1 MITDDIF
8 KIETP
13 FPQYSPVP
21 EYQPTGTT
29 GLSFENKGGNAN
41 IDFFGNTNSLNQY
54 TAPTYFD
61 PVEESL
67 SKFKQSDY
75 FKEKGFLS
83 GRDNEQIYGE
93 RQTFGNKFVNGISG
107 MADLA
112 IYQFGDQLKGWG
124 RMADALFSWD
134 SSKLWGEDP
143 EEAAKKFK
151 EVVDKNGI
159 FMTEQDRDSIFNW
172 SKVFNTVQQAGF
184 TIGAIAEIAAEELA
198 TAGIASALQGT
209 KVGRFMKALSSWR
222 VDVNKM
228 DRTLNET
235 SKLRQWFKNIS
246 HNVES
251 TPFVPFGGESL
262 SFGAKA
268 IGYGKKAGETGL
280 EFAGRGFGA
289 FYRDLRMFNSAATEA
304 RAEASGTYT
313 DLKEKLINYEL
324 KKGNTLTYDKLQQI
338 EELSKK
344 AGQTNFLANT
354 AIIGISDK
362 IMFDGLFK
370 SMKSVKGLLSE
381 EGLIGSIRKGKGIE
395 FFKRGFNLKT
405 LKEGIRTKPLT
416 YFKNNI
422 TEALQENLQDASNNA
437 VQAYYESK
445 YKNPGKQAL
454 QIGAYDAISQG
465 LGTQFSKQGFETFL
479 SGFAT
484 GAIVSPMLGG
494 TKFLYNRATTTKE
507 QRVEQDK
514 RTNNDITQ
522 LQGLFSS
529 AYAPAAGVSLSTAG
543 LMQEAAKK
551 NSIKDFQDAK
561 DIQIRE
567 AAALLIRT
575 NQTEKYFDLLED
587 QAQTLTQKEFE
598 DAYGVDF
605 KADNK
610 NSAQDYINSFKQKVE
625 EMDKL
630 NRDFTYMFGSNP
642 FKPSDE
648 VNYTAWE
655 NAKWHTLYIK
665 DAHSRA
671 IQRSTELINSL
682 PSKLQNLDVQS
693 FLPLFDNKLFENEK
707 KLLQEEIKAGVSPEL
722 TKDKIARLKILE
734 KIEQQDSLSLNPE
747 ESYNEKLYEK
757 YLLQIAKENK
767 IDLTKEQIQ
776 EGLNNIRDIKNLR
789 LDERN
794 LLNNINW
801 LVNPQNMSTLRQQH
815 LEATQKMW
823 EELTSKLT
831 REEQKPTEETVEQP
845 KQETTTEETAATFT
859 PTTPYGTPTG
869 ETLITSTESIQTETK
884 ELPKEFFD
892 EVLEQIFYKGID
904 FNNNQV
910 NSVDDIE
917 RLFDKHSDIIVPLL
931 KKYNVDP
938 EDLFQKILEEE
949 QLDESPILDNFKNNI
964 NKIANIKKKLEE
976 ILNQVEQTKELTK
989 QQTSYLQNNKQI
1001 IDKVDLLKAM
1011 FDDIQDTVKPKE
1023 DDKENIQQVLDL
1035 PIINNSQISEKEK
1048 EIKETELQIFILENE
1063 NKEVIIDGIQGLL
1076 FIINENR
1083 IEITTENKIFEIQTK
1098 DISNF
1103 STVYNNVKKL
1113 NKYAVKILS
1122 ENEVIVNEIKYT
1134 INVDNKGNI
1143 VSLSPVNN
1151 ISQTI
1156 KNEKLLVAV
1165 EIERNKF
1172 DFINLQID
1180 KNNEVDTFLEENN
1193 YKDLDFLLNT
1203 IFNYN
1208 FTDTISEA
1216 IDKLYNSI
1224 KLNNSEKLQLK
1235 LWLQDS
1241 FDRLVR
1247 LIDSKNSKLENET
1260 ILNAYDNLETIL
1272 NLLYDK
1278 KIDLQENKQNIEQK
1292 QNIKKQEDEKQK
1304 TNNIAETKIP
1314 VVTEIIAA
1322 TDNEAEKI
1330 KERKTE
1336 LIKKLEEKV
1345 DKLNE
1350 EIKQIKE
1357 TKIIQNSKKESIQE
1371 DKPIEG
1377 LFEQEKQTPV
1387 EYSST
1392 IKTRTN
1398 EAKDIPDKIDLPFN
1412 SVYDMTIGNM
1422 IRFINSSQ
1430 GREYLETLGYKIVI
1444 QKITADF
1451 FNSHSPNPDFV
1462 TSERDPYNYFKKV
1475 ENQGVTNYAFV
1486 LKDKNN
1492 QDVYINPNFFHDN
1505 SQPFTTQEGLK
1516 LAINLPKDSVTDEVE
1531 LSWDDLV
1538 SKNGA
1543 IDQFKNGRLTPI
1555 SEFLKGTDVE
1565 EQFSIV
1571 KGQKIGKYM
1580 VVKPN
1585 GVRQNGGLYL
1595 DLPNGYSIKLLPGS
1609 PASIKIQGDTISLL
1623 DIVDR
1628 TYEPEQQTEM
1638 IDFLNKI
1645 LIRDTGAV
1653 DEMFYRVVRNGNKIE
1668 IEAYKYT
1675 DRNEKGFGT
1684 NPVKQNLTTQQVAAR
1699 IKNINIL
1706 NIDFSVDRQITV
1718 PLLTKDSVSFKQMS
1732 YLEFVQDNTYTS
1744 KKRYINALTNK
1755 PQIQTIHDG
1764 FSVKENV
1771 LKAKIETTY
1780 QKELEKLFNCLS

>member
-823 EELTSKLT
+823 EELTSKLN

-1011 FDDIQDTVKPKE
+1011 FDDIQDTIKPKE
-1023 DDKENIQQVLDL
+1023 ETK
-1035 PIINNSQISEKEK
+1035 P
-1048 EIKETELQIFILENE
+1048 ETE
-1063 NKEVIIDGIQGLL
+1063 
-1076 FIINENR
+1076 
-1083 IEITTENKIFEIQTK
+1083 
-1098 DISNF
+1098 
-1103 STVYNNVKKL
+1103 
-1113 NKYAVKILS
+1113 
-1122 ENEVIVNEIKYT
+1122 
-1134 INVDNKGNI
+1134 
-1143 VSLSPVNN
+1143 PV
-1151 ISQTI
+1151 
-1156 KNEKLLVAV
+1156 
-1165 EIERNKF
+1165 
-1172 DFINLQID
+1172 
-1180 KNNEVDTFLEENN
+1180 
-1193 YKDLDFLLNT
+1193 
-1203 IFNYN
+1203 
-1208 FTDTISEA
+1208 
-1216 IDKLYNSI
+1216 
-1224 KLNNSEKLQLK
+1224 
-1235 LWLQDS
+1235 
-1241 FDRLVR
+1241 
-1247 LIDSKNSKLENET
+1247 
-1260 ILNAYDNLETIL
+1260 
-1272 NLLYDK
+1272 
-1278 KIDLQENKQNIEQK
+1278 
-1292 QNIKKQEDEKQK
+1292 
-1304 TNNIAETKIP
+1304 
-1314 VVTEIIAA
+1314 
-1322 TDNEAEKI
+1322 
-1330 KERKTE
+1330 
-1336 LIKKLEEKV
+1336 
-1345 DKLNE
+1345 
-1350 EIKQIKE
+1350 
-1357 TKIIQNSKKESIQE
+1357 QE

-1377 LFEQEKQTPV
+1377 LSEQETQTIV
-1387 EYSST
+1387 EYSSVAR
-1392 IKTRTN
+1392 TRTN

-1451 FNSHSPNPDFV
+1451 FNSHSPNSEFI

-1623 DIVDR
+1623 DIVNK

-1645 LIRDTGAV
+1645 LIRNTGAIN
-1653 DEMFYRVVRNGNKIE
+1653 EMFYKVVRNDNKIE

-1718 PLLTKDSVSFKQMS
+1718 PLLTKDSISFKQMS

>member
-8 KIETP
+8 KIENP

-61 PVEESL
+61 PVKESL

-93 RQTFGNKFVNGISG
+93 RQTFGNKFVNGITG

-112 IYQFGDQLKGWG
+112 TFQFVDQLKGWG
-124 RMADALFSWD
+124 RMFDALSSWD

-143 EEAAKKFK
+143 EEAARKFK
-151 EVVDKNGI
+151 EVTDRNGI

-184 TIGAIAEIAAEELA
+184 TIGAIAEIAAEELVTLGAA
-198 TAGIASALQGT
+198 TALQET
-209 KVGRFMKALSSWR
+209 KFGRFLKNLSTWGI
-222 VDVNKM
+222 DANKYE
-228 DRTLNET
+228 RTINET
-235 SKLRQWFKNIS
+235 SKLRQFFKTVGN
-246 HNVES
+246 NVEKF
-251 TPFVPFGGESL
+251 TPFGGETL
-262 SFGAKA
+262 EFAAKGIGFGRK
-268 IGYGKKAGETGL
+268 IGETGL
-280 EFAGRGFGA
+280 EFAGRGFGS
-289 FYRDLRMFNSAATEA
+289 FYRDIREFNAAATEA
-304 RAEASGTYT
+304 RAEASGSYA
-313 DLKEKLINYEL
+313 DIKQSLIDYEIQQ
-324 KKGNTLTYDKLQQI
+324 GNTLTYDKLTNI
-338 EELSKK
+338 ENVAKQ
-344 AGQTNFLANT
+344 AGQSNFLLNT
-354 AIIGISDK
+354 AIIGVSNK
-362 IMFDGLFK
+362 IMFDNLFK
-370 SMKSVKGLLSE
+370 SAKSMRGLLSE
-381 EGLIGSIRKGKGIE
+381 DGLIGTIKNKGVTE
-395 FFKRGFNLKT
+395 AFKRGFNLKT

-422 TEALQENLQDASNNA
+422 TEALQENLQDVSANA
-437 VQAYYESK
+437 VQAFYESK
-445 YKNPGKQAL
+445 YKNPGKESL
-454 QIGAYDAISQG
+454 SKMDAFRTG
-465 LGTQFSKQGFETFL
+465 LGSQFSKQGLETFL

-494 TKFLYNRATTTKE
+494 VSKLYKRATTSKE
-507 QRVEQDK
+507 QRTEQDK
-514 RTNNDITQ
+514 KAQNDIVQ
-522 LQGLFSS
+522 LNNLFSS
-529 AYAPAAGVSLSTAG
+529 VHSPNAGMSLSTAG

-665 DAHSRA
+665 NAHARA

-682 PSKLQNLDVQS
+682 PSILKNIDAQS
-693 FLPLFDNKLFENEK
+693 LLPLFDNKLFQQEK
-707 KLLQEEIKAGVSPEL
+707 KLLQEEIKSGVSTEL
-722 TKDKIARLKILE
+722 VKDKIARLKILE
-734 KIEQQDSLSLNPE
+734 QIEQKDNSSLNPE
-747 ESYNEKLYEK
+747 ESYNERLYEK
-757 YLLQIAKENK
+757 YILQLAKENN
-767 IDLTKEQIQ
+767 IDLTKQDIQ
-776 EGLNNIRDIKNLR
+776 DGLNNIRDIKNLR

-801 LVNPQNMSTLRQQH
+801 LVSPQNMNALRKQH
-815 LEATQKMW
+815 LEAVQKMW
-823 EELTSKLT
+823 DDSTKEETKPSEEQPQNNEQETPTSKDA
-831 REEQKPTEETVEQP
+831 V
-845 KQETTTEETAATFT
+845 FT
-859 PTTPYGTPTG
+859 PTDTIGNPKG
-869 ETLITSTESIQTETK
+869 EPVTTSTQSTK
-884 ELPKEFFD
+884 ENIASENELPKEFFD
-892 EVLEQIFYKGID
+892 DALEQIFYKGID
-904 FNNNQV
+904 FDNNQV

-931 KKYNVDP
+931 KKYNIDP

-949 QLDESPILDNFKNNI
+949 QLDESPILDNFKDNV

-1001 IDKVDLLKAM
+1001 IDNVDLLKAM
-1011 FDDIQDTVKPKE
+1011 FDDIQDTIKPKE
-1023 DDKENIQQVLDL
+1023 
-1035 PIINNSQISEKEK
+1035 
-1048 EIKETELQIFILENE
+1048 ETESE
-1063 NKEVIIDGIQGLL
+1063 
-1076 FIINENR
+1076 
-1083 IEITTENKIFEIQTK
+1083 TE
-1098 DISNF
+1098 
-1103 STVYNNVKKL
+1103 
-1113 NKYAVKILS
+1113 
-1122 ENEVIVNEIKYT
+1122 
-1134 INVDNKGNI
+1134 
-1143 VSLSPVNN
+1143 P
-1151 ISQTI
+1151 
-1156 KNEKLLVAV
+1156 
-1165 EIERNKF
+1165 
-1172 DFINLQID
+1172 
-1180 KNNEVDTFLEENN
+1180 
-1193 YKDLDFLLNT
+1193 
-1203 IFNYN
+1203 
-1208 FTDTISEA
+1208 
-1216 IDKLYNSI
+1216 
-1224 KLNNSEKLQLK
+1224 
-1235 LWLQDS
+1235 
-1241 FDRLVR
+1241 
-1247 LIDSKNSKLENET
+1247 
-1260 ILNAYDNLETIL
+1260 
-1272 NLLYDK
+1272 
-1278 KIDLQENKQNIEQK
+1278 
-1292 QNIKKQEDEKQK
+1292 
-1304 TNNIAETKIP
+1304 
-1314 VVTEIIAA
+1314 
-1322 TDNEAEKI
+1322 
-1330 KERKTE
+1330 
-1336 LIKKLEEKV
+1336 
-1345 DKLNE
+1345 
-1350 EIKQIKE
+1350 
-1357 TKIIQNSKKESIQE
+1357 IQE

-1377 LFEQEKQTPV
+1377 LSEQETQTIV
-1387 EYSST
+1387 EYSSVVR
-1392 IKTRTN
+1392 TRTN
-1398 EAKDIPDKIDLPFN
+1398 EAKDIPDQLDLPFN
-1412 SVYDMTIGNM
+1412 SVYDMTTGNL

-1451 FNSHSPNPDFV
+1451 FNSHSPNSDFV
-1462 TSERDPYNYFKKV
+1462 TSEKDPYNYFKKV

-1505 SQPFTTQEGLK
+1505 SQPFITQEGLK

-1531 LSWDDLV
+1531 LSWNDLV

-1543 IDQFKNGRLTPI
+1543 IDQFKNGRLTSI
-1555 SEFLKGTDVE
+1555 SEFLNGTDVE
-1565 EQFSIV
+1565 EQFSII

-1585 GVRQNGGLYL
+1585 GLRQNGGLYI
-1595 DLPNGYSIKLLPGS
+1595 DLPNGYSIKLLPSS
-1609 PASIKIQGDTISLL
+1609 PTSINIQGNTVSLL
-1623 DIVDR
+1623 DIVNR

-1638 IDFLNKI
+1638 IEFLNNV
-1645 LIRDTGAV
+1645 LIRDTGAIN
-1653 DEMFYRVVRNGNKIE
+1653 EMFYRVVRNGNKIE
-1668 IEAYKYT
+1668 VEAYKYT
-1675 DRNEKGFGT
+1675 ERNEKGFGT

-1718 PLLTKDSVSFKQMS
+1718 PLLTKDSISFKQMS
-1732 YLEFVQDNTYTS
+1732 YLEFVKDNTYTA
-1744 KKRYINALTNK
+1744 KKRYINPLTNK

-1764 FSVKENV
+1764 FEVKEEV
-1771 LKAKIETTY
+1771 LKAKIVTTY
-1780 QKELEKLFNCLS
+1780 QAELEKLFNCLS

>member
-1 MITDDIF
+1 MLDDIF
-8 KIETP
+8 KEEIISNVESNPFDFKTNTFTP
-13 FPQYSPVP
+13 VQNQDPFGLNKQ
-21 EYQPTGTT
+21 T
-29 GLSFENKGGNAN
+29 GLDFSFIAN
-41 IDFFGNTNSLNQY
+41 
-54 TAPTYFD
+54 PTYFD
-61 PVEESL
+61 PVSENF

-75 FKEKGFLS
+75 FNEKGFVA

-112 IYQFGDQLKGWG
+112 IYQFGDQLEGWG

-184 TIGAIAEIAAEELA
+184 TIGAIAEIAAEELVTLGAA
-198 TAGIASALQGT
+198 TALQGT
-209 KVGRFMKALSSWR
+209 KFGRFMKALSSWE

-324 KKGNTLTYDKLQQI
+324 EKGNTLTYDKLQQI

-370 SMKSVKGLLSE
+370 SMKSAKGLLSQ
-381 EGLIGSIRKGKGIE
+381 EGLIGSIRKGEGIE

-757 YLLQIAKENK
+757 YLLQVAKENK

-776 EGLNNIRDIKNLR
+776 DGLNNIRDIKNLR

-949 QLDESPILDNFKNNI
+949 QLDESPILDNFKDNV
-964 NKIANIKKKLEE
+964 NKVVNIKNKLEE
-976 ILNQVEQTKELTK
+976 ILKQVEQTRELTK

-1011 FDDIQDTVKPKE
+1011 LDDIQDTIKPKE
-1023 DDKENIQQVLDL
+1023 ETK
-1035 PIINNSQISEKEK
+1035 P
-1048 EIKETELQIFILENE
+1048 ETE
-1063 NKEVIIDGIQGLL
+1063 
-1076 FIINENR
+1076 
-1083 IEITTENKIFEIQTK
+1083 
-1098 DISNF
+1098 
-1103 STVYNNVKKL
+1103 
-1113 NKYAVKILS
+1113 
-1122 ENEVIVNEIKYT
+1122 
-1134 INVDNKGNI
+1134 
-1143 VSLSPVNN
+1143 PV
-1151 ISQTI
+1151 
-1156 KNEKLLVAV
+1156 
-1165 EIERNKF
+1165 
-1172 DFINLQID
+1172 
-1180 KNNEVDTFLEENN
+1180 
-1193 YKDLDFLLNT
+1193 
-1203 IFNYN
+1203 
-1208 FTDTISEA
+1208 
-1216 IDKLYNSI
+1216 
-1224 KLNNSEKLQLK
+1224 
-1235 LWLQDS
+1235 
-1241 FDRLVR
+1241 
-1247 LIDSKNSKLENET
+1247 
-1260 ILNAYDNLETIL
+1260 
-1272 NLLYDK
+1272 
-1278 KIDLQENKQNIEQK
+1278 
-1292 QNIKKQEDEKQK
+1292 
-1304 TNNIAETKIP
+1304 
-1314 VVTEIIAA
+1314 
-1322 TDNEAEKI
+1322 
-1330 KERKTE
+1330 
-1336 LIKKLEEKV
+1336 
-1345 DKLNE
+1345 
-1350 EIKQIKE
+1350 
-1357 TKIIQNSKKESIQE
+1357 QE

-1377 LFEQEKQTPV
+1377 LSEQETQTIV
-1387 EYSST
+1387 EYSSVAR
-1392 IKTRTN
+1392 TRTN

-1580 VVKPN
+1580 IVKPN

-1595 DLPNGYSIKLLPGS
+1595 DLPNGYSIKLLPCS
-1609 PASIKIQGDTISLL
+1609 PTSINIQGNTVSLL
-1623 DIVDR
+1623 DIVNK

-1718 PLLTKDSVSFKQMS
+1718 PLLTKDSISFKQMS

-1744 KKRYINALTNK
+1744 KKRYVNALTNK

-1764 FSVKENV
+1764 FSVNENV